1 MQWSQCPWP
10 HWAHWTHW
18 GSLFSLYALAL
29 HGSACVARG
38 RRLDKVHTLG
48 THPAPAAP
56 CARAHT
62 RAHSDARLVDL
73 VGAPVG
79 EGVDHPAIIMAKLLD
94 VEACCDTWLP
104 TLIKQRIRMRPAQSD
119 KNEILPSRD

>member
-1 MQWSQCPWP
+1 M
-10 HWAHWTHW
+10 HA
-18 GSLFSLYALAL
+18 
-29 HGSACVARG
+29 
-38 RRLDKVHTLG
+38 LG

-119 KNEILPSRD
+119 KNEILPSRDQSSATRDLSRFLLEQFLILRRERLHFL